1 MIAPLAGSSKPKTS
15 RPYWTA
21 PIFAAILSVI
31 TLGSGFLVTPHS
43 YEAGFPAFFCF
54 LPMAF
59 FFSASAQAESQRQI
73 RALEERMEQLEAKA
87 APPVA

>member
-1 MIAPLAGSSKPKTS
+1 MTTPLARPSKPQTS

-21 PIFAAILSVI
+21 PIFAAVLSLI

-59 FFSASAQAESQRQI
+59 FFGASAQAESQRQI
-73 RALEERMEQLEAKA
+73 RALEQRIEQLEAKA
-87 APPVA
+87 APPAG